1 MTRAQQE
8 VRVAALLGEAAALHH
23 AVYRVVDGDDPD
35 WASWYS
41 DWLVRLSELPAV
53 LGAAPVRS
61 ALTAALVRLD
71 RERAEGPGTASWQED
86 YARAL
91 VAEFAVP

>member
-1 MTRAQQE
+1 MGMNERE
-8 VRVAALLGEAAALHH
+8 ERVAALLREAAELHH
-23 AVYRVVDGDDPD
+23 AVYRIADGDDPD

-71 RERAEGPGTASWQED
+71 RERAAGPGGTPWQED

-91 VAEFAVP
+91 VAEFAAA